1 MAADPVWEMTS
12 QTWTSRAE
20 DRDTSE
26 VQVTSRHLSDEQQS
40 ASAWMLVNELA
51 CQKRASARWLV
62 LAGETLLEVQ
72 QRLLKEREM
81 KIRSALEKLR
91 KKRHLLRAQRKHKEF
106 PIVSVLGYT
115 NCGER
120 VETVLAQ
127 LLNIQGFSLTTM
139 NTILLFSFPSSAQE
153 KRLWSK
159 RWLVT
164 VVFNPETSFS
174 PPWMSPFMQ
183 ASCPVTWRFCTW
195 TPSASCRSCRTS
207 SLTPSLPPWKISNT
221 QYVSDA
227 GVLDETQAIWQRK
240 QLSFRVQLL
249 TRLSSFLYLQD
260 LLVHV
265 RDISHPETVNQKVNV
280 LNVLKNLQIPDG
292 LLSSMIEVHNKIDL
306 IDK

>member
-1 MAADPVWEMTS
+1 MTS
-12 QTWTSRAE
+12 QTWTSREE

-153 KRLWSK
+153 KRL
-159 RWLVT
+159 
-164 VVFNPETSFS
+164 
-174 PPWMSPFMQ
+174 
-183 ASCPVTWRFCTW
+183 
-195 TPSASCRSCRTS
+195 
-207 SLTPSLPPWKISNT
+207 
-221 QYVSDA
+221 
-227 GVLDETQAIWQRK
+227 
-240 QLSFRVQLL
+240 
-249 TRLSSFLYLQD
+249 
-260 LLVHV
+260 
-265 RDISHPETVNQKVNV
+265 
-280 LNVLKNLQIPDG
+280 
-292 LLSSMIEVHNKIDL
+292 
-306 IDK
+306 